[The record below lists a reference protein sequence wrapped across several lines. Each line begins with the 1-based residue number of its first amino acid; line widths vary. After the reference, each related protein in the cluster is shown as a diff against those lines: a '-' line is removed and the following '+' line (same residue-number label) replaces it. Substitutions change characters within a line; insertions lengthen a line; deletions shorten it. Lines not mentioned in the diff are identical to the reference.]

1 MLLLGSG
8 SFSLSLSVCGVKVL
22 LTDVHSFKDIQEKAL
37 AIFSNAPSFILSSFR
52 IDPLKRSVGALLVVA
67 DLSLHL
73 S

>member
-1 MLLLGSG
+1 MYTPSKIFRKRL
-8 SFSLSLSVCGVKVL
+8 SF
-22 LTDVHSFKDIQEKAL
+22 
-37 AIFSNAPSFILSSFR
+37 IFSNAPSFILSSFR